1 MKKSSNIHNLLLVSV
16 DWGLVI
22 VGVVDIGG
30 TPRVVEVDLILF
42 MYKCTCWNHRN
53 LHGTTIM
60 TEEFPDFH
68 VSYILLDITIN
79 LYVLGLIVLVE

>member
-1 MKKSSNIHNLLLVSV
+1 
-16 DWGLVI
+16 
-22 VGVVDIGG
+22 
-30 TPRVVEVDLILF
+30 

-53 LHGTTIM
+53 LHGTTIVS
-60 TEEFPDFH
+60 EQFPDFQ